1 MDYLKSTLSRVVLG
15 KDIPSFPYNLVEK
28 IDAYEG
34 ESIWSLHHGTKKED
48 GSPVSIF
55 TFDCVKQKEKLPLAK
70 NAFKKFRTIR
80 HPDLLSY
87 IDGVETDTY
96 IYIVTERVE
105 PLKNQLSVRSDD
117 NSILWGLYK
126 VGSALKFLNNDCA
139 HIHGNIRIS
148 SIFTNKAGEWKLAG
162 FELMSSLKDDGQV
175 ICTYGGLLYESS
187 SSKYAPPEVVKSNSW
202 NVLKDHDIWVTDSWH
217 YGILIYEVYNNESFT
232 SVSQLENPGSIPQVM
247 RAAYKQLI
255 NPNPKSRLNILNFI
269 DIGLRVNGYFQN
281 DLIQVMLFLEN
292 MNIKEAKEKEIFFKK
307 LDTSINKFSPYI
319 CKYKILPELVNAL
332 EFGSGGS
339 KVLVPILK
347 IGNTLD
353 DEEYEAVIVIAIVKM
368 FSVPDRAIRLSLLEN
383 LSLFIDRLDNKTVND
398 KVFTNVVTGFT
409 DTAPIIRENTIKS
422 ILLLAPKLSD
432 RVINNDLL
440 RYLAKLQMDNEPG
453 IRTNTTICLG
463 KISKYLNESTR
474 KKVLV
479 PAFTRALRDPFP
491 HAKIASLMALTATS
505 EYFDASECATKILP
519 SVSMVL
525 IEKEKSV
532 RLQAFKTL
540 DVFVKRLEKLV
551 ESMPDSAATEQNST
565 TATSVITSTTT
576 TIASSVVGAATS
588 TAETWTGWAVTSL
601 TKKFVGTAVEGE
613 ISPPSPEN
621 NATITT
627 NVNTNTNT
635 NTNTNA
641 DIQIKEKE
649 KSFDHSDHEIS
660 DGWENDESMFSIDP
674 NDKRLNGINNG
685 WESSKP
691 SSKLSE
697 NNSSGGG
704 GKGLKLGAISPMKLS
719 KTHPTDGWGLD
730 DSGWSNEFNEGWDD
744 DWNISRPSS
753 TTPSTNSTRSESS
766 ESPIPTK
773 PSAVTHQVLL
783 TKEEKQAEIERKRE
797 ERRQRMAELKDK
809 KKKVSSLGVK
819 KLEK

>member
-1 MDYLKSTLSRVVLG
+1 M
-15 KDIPSFPYNLVEK
+15 
-28 IDAYEG
+28 
-34 ESIWSLHHGTKKED
+34 ED

-80 HPDLLSY
+80 HPDLLRY
-87 IDGVETDTY
+87 ID
-96 IYIVTERVE
+96 ERVE
-105 PLKNQLSVRSDD
+105 PLKNQLSIRSDD
-117 NSILWGLYK
+117 HSILWGLYK
-126 VGSALKFLNNDCA
+126 SAIKFLNNDCA

-162 FELMSSLKDDGQV
+162 FELMSSLKDDGQ
-175 ICTYGGLLYESS
+175 TYGDLLYDSS

-202 NVLKDHDIWVTDSWH
+202 NVLKDHDIWVTDSWN
-217 YGILIYEVYNNESFT
+217 YGILIYEVYNNNELLT
-232 SVSQLENPGSIPQVM
+232 SASQLNNPGSIPQ
-247 RAAYKQLI
+247 
-255 NPNPKSRLNILNFI
+255 
-269 DIGLRVNGYFQN
+269 
-281 DLIQVMLFLEN
+281 
-292 MNIKEAKEKEIFFKK
+292 

-319 CKYKILPELVNAL
+319 CKYKILPELINAL

-347 IGNTLD
+347 IGKTLD
-353 DEEYEAVIVIAIVKM
+353 DEEYETIIVIAIVKM

-398 KVFTNVVTGFT
+398 KIFTNVVRFT

-474 KKVLV
+474 KKVLA

-519 SVSMVL
+519 NVSMVL

-532 RLQAFKTL
+532 RLQAFKTF
-540 DVFVKRLEKLV
+540 DVFIKRLE
-551 ESMPDSAATEQNST
+551 N
-565 TATSVITSTTT
+565 
-576 TIASSVVGAATS
+576 SVVGAAAS
-588 TAETWTGWAVTSL
+588 TAETWTGWA
-601 TKKFVGTAVEGE
+601 FVGTAVEGE
-613 ISPPSPEN
+613 ISPPSPTIN
-621 NATITT
+621 N
-627 NVNTNTNT
+627 
-635 NTNTNA
+635 
-641 DIQIKEKE
+641 
-649 KSFDHSDHEIS
+649 
-660 DGWENDESMFSIDP
+660 DP

-697 NNSSGGG
+697 NNNGSSN
-704 GKGLKLGAISPMKLS
+704 GKGLKVGAVSPMKLG
-719 KTHPTDGWGLD
+719 KTNPTDGWDLD
-730 DSGWSNEFNEGWDD
+730 DSGWGNEFNEGWD

-773 PSAVTHQVLL
+773 LSSVTH
-783 TKEEKQAEIERKRE
+783 
-797 ERRQRMAELKDK
+797 QRMAELKDK
-809 KKKVSSLGVK
+809 KKKVSSLGIK